1 MNRITLKNICQMM
14 LLGVCWLLTACAATE
29 LHLKPSYQPVGESKG
44 KNGVVLLA
52 SSLDGVRAEDARIQ
66 WVFGEIRD
74 SDGKVKGN
82 ITSSSSPATVLRD
95 ALQLELLRAGYQV
108 QLVTVLP
115 AGTER
120 GLVLSAATLQLDE
133 TVTLVKSE
141 AVSRVGLSVEVWKKG
156 AKTNTLSFES
166 RFSDFAL
173 KDREKLHT
181 TVMQKAL
188 GSAFSKAVPALVE
201 QLDKESK

>member
-1 MNRITLKNICQMM
+1 MNHVALKRVCQGM
-14 LLGVCWLLTACAATE
+14 LLGICWLLSACAATE
-29 LHLKPSYQPVGESKG
+29 LHLKPTYLPVGESKG
-44 KNGVVLLA
+44 NSGVVLLA
-52 SSLDGVRAEDARIQ
+52 SGLDGVRAEESRIQ
-66 WVFGEIRD
+66 WVFGEIKD

-82 ITSSSSPATVLRD
+82 VTSSSSPAAVLRD

-120 GLVLSAATLQLDE
+120 GLVLSAASLQLDE

-141 AVSRVGLSVEVWKKG
+141 AVCRVGLSVEVWKKG

-173 KDREKLHT
+173 RDREKLHT

-188 GSAFSKAVPALVE
+188 GSAFSKAVPAIVE
-201 QLDKESK
+201 QLNK